1 MTNTAHYCAE
11 QCTRSGAL
19 RSSLRISDRYGSYS
33 AHCKNIRQTE
43 SIWSITVN
51 FISCLICMIR
61 VFFIHTLFSDKSQGI
76 NSCSS
81 SRTTSG
87 MGLQFQFVG
96 FERMENFRSTK
107 KSAIDYWFP
116 IKSVFFYR
124 VVAPR
129 LNSRTGFSHL
139 VFQTI
144 PLASYLSSSSS
155 FLDIYNPP

>member
-116 IKSVFFYR
+116 IKSVFFTESLR
-124 VVAPR
+124 RDWIRAPV
-129 LNSRTGFSHL
+129 LVISYSRRFLSL
-139 VFQTI
+139 LI
-144 PLASYLSSSSS
+144 SPPLPH
-155 FLDIYNPP
+155 F